1 MRELLSKLALR
12 YERDVVKARQR
23 ARTLASL
30 LGLDPQEQIRV
41 ATATSEIARNAFRYA
56 KSGSVE
62 FLIELDQP
70 QHLVICVEDKGP
82 GISNLRDVLDG
93 QYKSETG
100 MGMGIIGT
108 RRLMD
113 RFDIQTGPRA
123 TTVIMQAQLRG
134 APLAKEQVRRVTEAL
149 SRTASEDPFEEV
161 ERQNQELMKTLADLK
176 ARQQE
181 LAQVNR
187 ELEDTN
193 RGVVALYAELD
204 ERADALRRTSDLKTS
219 FLSNMSHEFRT
230 PLNSILSLARMLLDR
245 MDGDL
250 TSEQEKQVLYIRKS
264 AEDLSE
270 MVNDLLDLAKV
281 EAGKV
286 EVRPKKFTVG
296 ELFGTLRGMLKP
308 LLQEN
313 TLELVF
319 EEDEQL
325 PVLFTDDAKLSQIL
339 RNFISNAI
347 KFTQRGEVRVTASE
361 AGDGMVAF
369 AVVDTGIGIAP
380 EDQGRIFEEFT
391 QIDNPAQ
398 RRTKG
403 TGLGLPL
410 ARNLARLLGGEV
422 TVNSTLG
429 LGATFTAVVPMI
441 YPGVRPAEDST
452 ELPSIPELEPGQI
465 PLLLVEDNRETAFL
479 VESYLKRSEFRAMQV
494 HSVDD
499 ARKLLGRTRPAAIM
513 LDIVLQ
519 GEPCWSFISETAK
532 SGVPVLAVSVSQSA
546 ARALAAGANAFLQK
560 PLDAATLLRTL
571 RQLTSRQVGGRVLLI
586 DDNEV
591 SRYVLRN
598 VLPEESLEIVEAR
611 SGREGLQAAVQ
622 HQPKVI
628 FLDLAMPDLNGFE
641 VLRELRHDART
652 RDIPVVIHSSHPI
665 HESEKSRIDYPRV
678 TVWPKNQAEKEDASS
693 EMLKLLAALGMEL
706 HPAREGRHA

>member
-1 MRELLSKLALR
+1 MPEQLSKVPLR

-23 ARTLASL
+23 ARTLAHL

-56 KSGSVE
+56 RSGTVE
-62 FLIELDQP
+62 FLIEMEQP
-70 QHLVICVEDKGP
+70 QYLVICVDDRGP
-82 GISNLRDVLDG
+82 GISNLREVLDG

-113 RFDIQTGPRA
+113 RFDIQTSSRG
-123 TTVIMQAQLRG
+123 TSVMMQTRLNG
-134 APLAKEQVRRVTEAL
+134 APLSRQQVREVLETL
-149 SRTASEDPFEEV
+149 SQAAPEDPFEEV
-161 ERQNQELMKTLADLK
+161 ERQNQELVKTLADLRE
-176 ARQQE
+176 RQEE

-204 ERADALRRTSDLKTS
+204 ERADALRRASDLKTS

-230 PLNSILSLARMLLDR
+230 PLNSVLSLARMLLDR
-245 MDGDL
+245 MDGEL
-250 TSEQEKQVLYIRKS
+250 TPEQEKQVLYIRKS
-264 AEDLSE
+264 AENLSE

-313 TLELVF
+313 TLDLIF
-319 EEDEQL
+319 EEDEQIPPL
-325 PVLFTDDAKLSQIL
+325 LTDDAKLSQIL

-347 KFTQRGEVRVTASE
+347 KFTQRGEVRVAVAD

-369 AVVDTGIGIAP
+369 SVCDTGIGIAP
-380 EDQGRIFEEFT
+380 EDQERIFEEFT

-398 RRTKG
+398 RRIKG

-410 ARNLARLLGGEV
+410 ARNFARLLGGEV

-429 LGATFTAVVPMI
+429 LGSTFTTVIPLI
-441 YPGVRPAEDST
+441 YPGVRAAE
-452 ELPSIPELEPGQI
+452 EAAVPSIPELASGQV
-465 PLLLVEDNRETAFL
+465 PVLLLEDNRETTFL
-479 VESYLKRSEFRAMQV
+479 IESYLKRSEFRAFSV

-499 ARKLLGRTRPAAIM
+499 ARKLLSRASPAAIM
-513 LDIVLQ
+513 VDVMIQ
-519 GEPCWSFISETAK
+519 GEPCWGFLSEVAK
-532 SGVPVLAVSVSQSA
+532 GGIPVLAMSVSQSG
-546 ARALAAGANAFLQK
+546 ARAMSAGAKVFLQK
-560 PLDAATLLRTL
+560 PLDAAGLLRNL
-571 RQLTSRQVGGRVLLI
+571 RELTSRQLGGRVLLI

-598 VLPEESLEIVEAR
+598 VLPEESVEIVEAR

-622 HQPKVI
+622 QQPKVI
-628 FLDLAMPDLNGFE
+628 FLDLVMPDLNGFE
-641 VLRELRHDART
+641 VLRELRQNART

-665 HESEKSRIDYPRV
+665 NESEKERIDYPRV
-678 TVWPKNQAEKEDASS
+678 MVWPKNQVERDDAAA
-693 EMLKLLAALGMEL
+693 EMLKLLALLGIEL

>member
-1 MRELLSKLALR
+1 MSEQLSKLALR

-30 LGLDPQEQIRV
+30 LGLDNQEQIRV

-62 FLIELDQP
+62 FLVDLEPP
-70 QHLVICVEDKGP
+70 QHLVICVEDKGS
-82 GISNLRDVLDG
+82 GIGNLREVLDG
-93 QYKSETG
+93 RYKSETG

-113 RFDIQTGPRA
+113 RFDIQTSSRG
-123 TTVIMQAQLRG
+123 TTVVMQARLRG
-134 APLAKEQVRRVTEAL
+134 TPLKKEQVRKVVEAL
-149 SRTASEDPFEEV
+149 GRSAPEDPFDEV
-161 ERQNQELMKTLADLK
+161 ERQNQELLKTLDDLK

-181 LAQVNR
+181 LGQVNR

-204 ERADALRRTSDLKTS
+204 ERADALRRASDLKTS

-230 PLNSILSLARMLLDR
+230 PLNSVLSLSRMLLDR

-250 TSEQEKQVLYIRKS
+250 TAEQEKQVQYIRKS
-264 AEDLSE
+264 AEDLYE

-286 EVRPKKFTVG
+286 EVRPKQFTVG

-313 TLELVF
+313 SLDLVF
-319 EEDEQL
+319 EEDPRL
-325 PVLFTDDAKLSQIL
+325 PTLFTDDAKLSQIL

-347 KFTQRGEVRVTASE
+347 KFTQRGEVRVTATD
-361 AGDGMVAF
+361 AGDEMIAF
-369 AVVDTGIGIAP
+369 AVADTGIGIAP
-380 EDQGRIFEEFT
+380 EDQERIFEEFT

-398 RRTKG
+398 QRAKG

-422 TVNSTLG
+422 TVTSTLG
-429 LGATFTAVVPMI
+429 LGSTFTAVIPAT
-441 YPGVRPAEDST
+441 YPGVKAAQQASEPA
-452 ELPSIPELEPGQI
+452 IPQLQPGK
-465 PLLLVEDNRETAFL
+465 LAVLLVEDNRETAFL
-479 VESYLKRSEFRAMQV
+479 IESYFKRSEFGAITV
-494 HSVDD
+494 HSLTD
-499 ARKLLGRTRPAAIM
+499 ARKVLARMRPAAVV

-519 GEPCWSFISETAK
+519 GEPCWGLIKELTAADL
-532 SGVPVLAVSVSQSA
+532 PVLAVSVSQSA
-546 ARALAAGANAFLQK
+546 ARALAAGADAFLQK
-560 PLDAATLLRTL
+560 PLDAVSLLRSL
-571 RQLTSRQVGGRVLLI
+571 RQLTSRQIGGRILLI

-598 VLPEESLEIVEAR
+598 LMPEESLEIVEAR
-611 SGREGLQAAVQ
+611 SGREGLEAALQ
-622 HQPKVI
+622 HQPRVI

-641 VLRELRHDART
+641 VLRELRQDART
-652 RDIPVVIHSSHPI
+652 RDIPVVIHSSHAI
-665 HESEKSRIDYPRV
+665 QENEKLRIDYPRV
-678 TVWPKNQAEKEDASS
+678 TIWPKSRVETEDAPA
-693 EMLKLLAALGMEL
+693 EILKLLASLGMEL
-706 HPAREGRHA
+706 QAREGRHV

>member
-1 MRELLSKLALR
+1 MREQLSKLALR

-56 KSGSVE
+56 KSGNVE
-62 FLIELDQP
+62 FLVDLEAP
-70 QHLVICVEDKGP
+70 QHLVISVDDKGP
-82 GISNLRDVLDG
+82 GIGNLREVLDG

-113 RFDIQTGPRA
+113 RFDIQTSPRG
-123 TTVIMQAQLRG
+123 TTVVMQARLRG
-134 APLAKEQVRRVTEAL
+134 TPLKKEQVRKVAEAL
-149 SRTASEDPFEEV
+149 GRSGPEDPFDEV
-161 ERQNQELMKTLADLK
+161 ERQNQELLKTLDDLK
-176 ARQQE
+176 ARQHE

-204 ERADALRRTSDLKTS
+204 ERADALRRASDLKTS

-230 PLNSILSLARMLLDR
+230 PLNSVLSLSRMLLDR

-250 TSEQEKQVLYIRKS
+250 TAEQEKQVQYIRKS
-264 AEDLSE
+264 AEDLYE

-286 EVRPKKFTVG
+286 EVRPKRFTVG

-313 TLELVF
+313 SLDLVF
-319 EEDEQL
+319 EEDPQL
-325 PVLFTDDAKLSQIL
+325 PTLFTDDAKLSQVL

-347 KFTQRGEVRVTASE
+347 KFTQRGEVRVTAAD
-361 AGDGMVAF
+361 AGDGTVAF
-369 AVVDTGIGIAP
+369 AVADTGIGIAP
-380 EDQGRIFEEFT
+380 EDQERIFEEFT

-398 RRTKG
+398 HRAKG

-422 TVNSTLG
+422 TVTSTLG
-429 LGATFTAVVPMI
+429 LGSTFTAVIPVT
-441 YPGVRPAEDST
+441 YPGIRASQQASEPA
-452 ELPSIPELEPGQI
+452 IPQLQPGK
-465 PLLLVEDNRETAFL
+465 LAVLLVEDNRETAFL
-479 VESYLKRSEFRAMQV
+479 IESYFKRSEFGAIAV
-494 HSVDD
+494 HSLAD
-499 ARKLLGRTRPAAIM
+499 ARKVLARMRPAAVV

-519 GEPCWSFISETAK
+519 GEPCWGFIKELTAADL
-532 SGVPVLAVSVSQSA
+532 PVLAVSVSQSA
-546 ARALAAGANAFLQK
+546 ARALAAGADAFLQK
-560 PLDAATLLRTL
+560 PLDAASLVRSL
-571 RQLTSRQVGGRVLLI
+571 RQLTSRQTGGRILLI

-598 VLPEESLEIVEAR
+598 LIPEESLEIVEAR
-611 SGREGLQAAVQ
+611 SGREGLQAALQ
-622 HQPKVI
+622 HKPRVI

-641 VLRELRHDART
+641 VLRELRQDART
-652 RDIPVVIHSSHPI
+652 RDIPVVIHSSHAI
-665 HESEKSRIDYPRV
+665 QENERARVDYPRV
-678 TVWPKNQAEKEDASS
+678 TIWPKNWLDKEDAPA
-693 EMLKLLAALGMEL
+693 EMQKLLASLGMEL
-706 HPAREGRHA
+706 AGEGRHV